1 MRLIGRLGALV
12 LGLIGAVIGLVVN
25 FAYSAF
31 HDIARWAG
39 DTHMDSTH
47 GFIGFFV
54 LVAGIIGSLITPV
67 APSAAAVLLLIAGI
81 GIIFIVKWF
90 ALIITPFFLVAA
102 VLAYL
107 DRPQRAVA

>member
-54 LVAGIIGSLITPV
+54 LVAGTIGTLI
-67 APSAAAVLLLIAGI
+67 APAPPPASAVLLFIARI
-81 GIIFIVKWF
+81 GFTFIAKRF
-90 ALIITPFFLVAA
+90 ALILNARVLVPPC
-102 VLAYL
+102 L
-107 DRPQRAVA
+107 